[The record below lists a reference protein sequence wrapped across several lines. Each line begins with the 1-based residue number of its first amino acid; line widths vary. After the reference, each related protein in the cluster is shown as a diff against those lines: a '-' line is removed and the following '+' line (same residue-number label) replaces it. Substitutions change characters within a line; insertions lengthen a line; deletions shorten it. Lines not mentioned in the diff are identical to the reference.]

1 MAYRNALS
9 ASRNERSGPSGLPWT
24 GRTSPRMDDPSTG
37 SLTDL
42 QFDDQN
48 ANQGTPRG
56 MGALESS
63 LKRLG
68 LGRSILVDR
77 DNRIIAG
84 NKTAEKAGEQG
95 VAQKVRFIDTDGT
108 ELIAVRRTDLSLDDP
123 QAREL
128 AIADNRVAELNLEWD
143 PEVLSA
149 LAEVGDLDA
158 YFTTEELQELTL
170 TPTEEVNKDE
180 DPTPGD
186 MANTT
191 QESENAGRTCP
202 HCGEP
207 V

>member
-1 MAYRNALS
+1 MPNPPG
-9 ASRNERSGPSGLPWT
+9 E
-24 GRTSPRMDDPSTG
+24 TG
-37 SLTDL
+37 SLTEL
-42 QFDDQN
+42 RFDDQN

-95 VAQKVRFIDTDGT
+95 VAQKVRFIDTDGS

-123 QAREL
+123 KAREL
-128 AIADNRVAELNLEWD
+128 AVADNRVAELNLEWD
-143 PEVLSA
+143 PKVLSA
-149 LAEVGDLDA
+149 LAEVSDLDA

-170 TPTEEVNKDE
+170 TSTEEGDSDG
-180 DPTPGD
+180 DPTSGG
-186 MANTT
+186 MADTT

-202 HCGEP
+202 HCGEMI
-207 V
+207 